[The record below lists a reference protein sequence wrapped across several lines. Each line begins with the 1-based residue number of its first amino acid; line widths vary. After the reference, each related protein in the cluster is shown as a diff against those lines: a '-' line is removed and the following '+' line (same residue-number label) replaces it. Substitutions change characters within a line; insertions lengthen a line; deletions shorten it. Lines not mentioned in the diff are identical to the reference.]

1 MIHEFFIRFFFG
13 GRGFL
18 GPFGVFGIYCI
29 NFGVFYNDN
38 SLIIACE
45 YIAVESE

>member
-1 MIHEFFIRFFFG
+1 MNFSLDFFLGAGVFI
-13 GRGFL
+13 